1 LRQLFSHH
9 SDHGYGLAL
18 WRGVTVPNGCVL
30 LGASGNCNEMTSVS
44 PVIHVVDDDAS
55 FRTALARLLQ
65 TSGYRI
71 ALYKSGAE
79 FLDNPPGP
87 GPGCILLDV
96 RMAGVNGLELQ
107 NRLLEQGHI
116 LPIVFLSGHGNIPTT
131 VQAIKAGAEDF
142 LSKPVTKKILLRT
155 IRRALDRYEERRA
168 QQERFLALRARLSTL
183 TSRESEVF
191 ALVVRGRLNKEI
203 AHELGI
209 AERTTKLHRHNLMEK
224 LGAHSVAELA
234 SIAERL
240 GLASMRGDTEA

>member
-1 LRQLFSHH
+1 
-9 SDHGYGLAL
+9 
-18 WRGVTVPNGCVL
+18 
-30 LGASGNCNEMTSVS
+30 MTSVS
-44 PVIHVVDDDAS
+44 PVIHVVDDNAS

-71 ALYKSGAE
+71 ALYKSGGE

-87 GPGCILLDV
+87 GPGCILLDM

-107 NRLLEQGHI
+107 NRLHEQGYI
-116 LPIVFLSGHGNIPTT
+116 LPIIFLSGHEDIPTT

-142 LSKPVTKKILLRT
+142 LSKPVTKRMLLRT

-168 QQERFLALRARLSTL
+168 QQERLLALRARLSTL
-183 TSRESEVF
+183 TNRESEVF
-191 ALVVRGRLNKEI
+191 ALVVRGLLNKEI

-240 GLASMRGDTEA
+240 GLASMRGDTET